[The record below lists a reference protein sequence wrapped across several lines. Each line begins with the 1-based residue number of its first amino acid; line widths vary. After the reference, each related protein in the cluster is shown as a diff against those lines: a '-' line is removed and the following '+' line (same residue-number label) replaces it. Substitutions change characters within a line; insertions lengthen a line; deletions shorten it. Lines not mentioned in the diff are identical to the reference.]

1 MMRALFRKLARL
13 TTETRGA
20 AAVEFALVA
29 PFLGALVV
37 GVAQYGGM
45 VIAYEQMHDAVETGA
60 MYIERGGSTM
70 ATAQDISLGAWANKP
85 TDAAVTATHYCT
97 CAGVTSTCSSLCPD
111 STYPL
116 AYTQIVA
123 SGTYTGLYANQ
134 SMSTT
139 HVVRTQ

>member
-1 MMRALFRKLARL
+1 MRRLLLKIARL

-20 AAVEFALVA
+20 AAVEFSLIV

-45 VIAYEQMHDAVETGA
+45 VIAYQQMHDAVETGA
-60 MYIERGGSTM
+60 MYVERGGSDMT
-70 ATAQDISLGAWANKP
+70 TTQDISLGAWANKP
-85 TDAAVTATHYCT
+85 SDAAVTATHYCT
-97 CAGVTSTCSSLCPD
+97 CAGVTSTCTALCAD
-111 STYPL
+111 NSYPQ

-123 SGTYTGLYANQ
+123 SGTYTGLYASR